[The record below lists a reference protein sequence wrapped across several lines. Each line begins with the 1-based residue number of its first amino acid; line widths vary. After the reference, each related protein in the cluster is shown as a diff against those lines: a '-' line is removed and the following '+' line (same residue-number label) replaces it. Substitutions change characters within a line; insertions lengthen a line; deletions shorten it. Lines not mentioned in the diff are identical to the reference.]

1 MEDGQNDLGGRGAGA
16 NMYAANVIS
25 RQPTLIPAE
34 ADGGGVEFWS
44 TIWREHERNC
54 RGGGML
60 HAGHS
65 LPAEEDAPKQEA
77 ARKSATR
84 ADNKNLH

>member
-1 MEDGQNDLGGRGAGA
+1 
-16 NMYAANVIS
+16 MYAAANVIS

-34 ADGGGVEFWS
+34 ADGGVEFGANMS
-44 TIWREHERNC
+44 GIAEEEGC
-54 RGGGML
+54 CML
-60 HAGHS
+60 AI